1 MEMMQFAKELDN
13 FKKNHPKVAKFL
25 AIEFGKGL
33 PEGSILEL
41 KIIRPGEEEKVS
53 NMRILPEDQSFLS
66 KLMRSEI
73 ADYNNLILLSILF
86 F

>member
-33 PEGSILEL
+33 QEGSILEL
-41 KIIRPGEEEKVS
+41 KITRPGQEEKVS

-66 KLMRSEI
+66 KLMQS
-73 ADYNNLILLSILF
+73 
-86 F
+86 

>member
-1 MEMMQFAKELDN
+1 MNPMEMMQFAKELDN

-25 AIEFGKGL
+25 AIEFGKGI

-41 KIIRPGEEEKVS
+41 KITRPGQEEKVS

-66 KLMRSEI
+66 KLMQS
-73 ADYNNLILLSILF
+73 
-86 F
+86 

>member
-1 MEMMQFAKELDN
+1 
-13 FKKNHPKVAKFL
+13 VAKFL

-53 NMRILPEDQSFLS
+53 NMRILPEDQNFLS
-66 KLMRSEI
+66 KLMRS
-73 ADYNNLILLSILF
+73 
-86 F
+86 

>member
-1 MEMMQFAKELDN
+1 MNPMEMMQFAKELDN

-33 PEGSILEL
+33 PEGSILKL

-53 NMRILPEDQSFLS
+53 NMRILPEDQNFLS
-66 KLMRSEI
+66 KLMRS
-73 ADYNNLILLSILF
+73 
-86 F
+86 

>member
-25 AIEFGKGL
+25 AIEFVKGL

-66 KLMRSEI
+66 KLMRS
-73 ADYNNLILLSILF
+73 
-86 F
+86 

>member
-1 MEMMQFAKELDN
+1 MNPMEMMQFAKELDN

-33 PEGSILEL
+33 PEGRILEL
-41 KIIRPGEEEKVS
+41 KITRPGQEEKVS

-66 KLMRSEI
+66 KLMQSYI
-73 ADYNNLILLSILF
+73 AD
-86 F
+86 